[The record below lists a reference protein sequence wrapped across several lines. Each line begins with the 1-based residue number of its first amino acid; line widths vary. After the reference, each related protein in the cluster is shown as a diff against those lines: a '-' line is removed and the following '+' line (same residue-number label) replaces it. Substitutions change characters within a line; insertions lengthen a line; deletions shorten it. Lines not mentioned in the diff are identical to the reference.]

1 MDELGSTPHQEQSK
15 VAVFLSQLG
24 TGLTRL
30 PVIFIALGLLAIAIG
45 YNGASGYTATA
56 AQFPYLI
63 SGGVLG
69 LGLILVGVG
78 MMISQSA
85 REDSARVEALLQ
97 ALITSPAITSALDEA
112 PADASDLVVAGTSS
126 YHLPTCRL
134 VDGRG
139 GSDYLT
145 AEEARSRSLSA
156 CRVCKPQGA
165 KATR

>member
-1 MDELGSTPHQEQSK
+1 MDELGSQPHEDQSK
-15 VAVFLSQLG
+15 VVVFLTQLG
-24 TGLTRL
+24 SGLTRL

-69 LGLILVGVG
+69 LGLIIVGVG

-85 REDSARVEALLQ
+85 REDSVRVEALLQ
-97 ALITSPAITSALDEA
+97 SLVSSPAITSALDEV
-112 PADASDLVVAGTSS
+112 PADASELVVAGTSS
-126 YHLPTCRL
+126 YHLPSCRL

-145 AEEARSRSLSA
+145 AEEARARSLTA
-156 CRVCKPQGA
+156 CRVCKPQTA
-165 KATR
+165 KV